1 MKKYFALAA
10 TVAAAFMIIRA
21 QETPGLPVEAQAT
34 MRAAASQKSPEL
46 LDKAAAGYAKMHR
59 YDVAQKLLENA
70 LAIRG
75 DASGTT
81 SAAYAQGLVKLGDL
95 AAERR
100 QFDEADTYYAQA
112 IATGNYPEITPA
124 LLYMGIKSYRA
135 QNYLAA
141 RGFLERI
148 LSLDPQGPKAGPA
161 LMWLGNVVQ
170 RSEPGFVKRA
180 LGLAGLDNGQQ
191 GDSQLADAEALYQRA
206 LALEDPK
213 SFDAMDTMRNYA
225 SLLKR
230 MGRLDESAAM
240 EARAREAHPE
250 MSPKTTTLPDGVYR
264 VGGGITAPSLLSKV
278 EPQYTQEARA
288 GKIQGTSLL
297 MVEIGP
303 DGIARNIT
311 IRRSLEPGLDQKAID
326 AVTQW
331 RFRPGTKDG
340 VPVTVA
346 ATIEVNFRLQ

>member
-10 TVAAAFMIIRA
+10 TLAAAFMIIRA

-34 MRAAASQKSPEL
+34 MRTAASQKSPVL
-46 LDKAAAGYAKMHR
+46 LDQAAAGYAKMHR
-59 YDVAQKLLENA
+59 YDVAQRLLENA

-75 DASGTT
+75 EASGNT
-81 SAAYAQGLVKLGDL
+81 SAAYAEGLVKLGDL

-112 IATGNYPEITPA
+112 IALGNYPEIAPA

-148 LSLDPQGPKAGPA
+148 LSLDPRGPKAGPA

-170 RSEPGFVKRA
+170 RSEPGFVSRA
-180 LGLAGLDNGQQ
+180 LGLAGLESAQQ
-191 GDSQLADAEALYQRA
+191 GDADAETLYQRA

-225 SLLKR
+225 ALLKR

-250 MSPKTTTLPDGVYR
+250 MSPKTTTLPEGVYR
-264 VGGGITAPSLLSKV
+264 VGNGISAPSLLSKV

-311 IRRSLEPGLDQKAID
+311 IQRSLEPGLDQKAID